1 MKNKD
6 YIKKYRLDAVTI
18 FPHGQFA
25 IDWGNDF
32 LSRIEV
38 WREFGSWNENTFWRL
53 YEEMRKKW
61 ESLDLKCKVQLPEK
75 LWTYMRRE
83 IFIPTLENEFPDI
96 AKDKDFIDGALIPD
110 LLFFFEKKIEQHGD
124 SFTTYLYAN
133 VAFEWNHHYNEKAI
147 GDLEYRPNMWF
158 NKLYEKVDAINSHV
172 LWYALEALSYQ
183 LKKKAAA
190 KAKVQFRIRKEQEDK
205 RKTFGGAKFD
215 WWSFVV
221 NGYFGADGSAE
232 LTTE

>member
-61 ESLDLKCKVQLPEK
+61 ESLDLKFSLARGSGVSSVVLVGTPIE
-75 LWTYMRRE
+75 T
-83 IFIPTLENEFPDI
+83 DI
-96 AKDKDFIDGALIPD
+96 L
-110 LLFFFEKKIEQHGD
+110 
-124 SFTTYLYAN
+124 
-133 VAFEWNHHYNEKAI
+133 
-147 GDLEYRPNMWF
+147 
-158 NKLYEKVDAINSHV
+158 
-172 LWYALEALSYQ
+172 ALSGFSVTITADTTNGVPQ
-183 LKKKAAA
+183 IA
-190 KAKVQFRIRKEQEDK
+190 VQYSSYTSGTI
-205 RKTFGGAKFD
+205 
-215 WWSFVV
+215 VV
-221 NGYFGADGSAE
+221 MGTCLITK
-232 LTTE
+232 LTTG